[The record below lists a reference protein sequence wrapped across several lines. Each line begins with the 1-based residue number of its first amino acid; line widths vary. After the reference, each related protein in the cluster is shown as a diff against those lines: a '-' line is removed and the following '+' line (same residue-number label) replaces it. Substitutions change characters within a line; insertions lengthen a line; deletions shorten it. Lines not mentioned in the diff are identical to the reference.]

1 MGPHYFEVRLRNL
14 GLILSLIVRLRVLN
28 CGWSGSS
35 FIRDLLQ
42 RGLLG
47 FEQLLIFGV
56 SEAVLPFSVRVLAF
70 LRRFKVHEMR
80 FRLFDRSL
88 GRVSSITAV
97 FLNNDNC
104 SNPRTSRFR
113 ADSQTQDV
121 LIWSDL
127 VQLVLGVVIQVLKE
141 QLVVLPANEW

>member
-1 MGPHYFEVRLRNL
+1 MGPHYFEVRLCNL
-14 GLILSLIVRLRVLN
+14 WLILSLIVRLQVLN
-28 CGWSGSS
+28 CCWSDSS
-35 FIRDLLQ
+35 FISDLLQ

-47 FEQLLIFGV
+47 FEQFLRFGV

-70 LRRFKVHEMR
+70 FRRIEVHKMR

-104 SNPRTSRFR
+104 SNPGTSRFR

-127 VQLVLGVVIQVLKE
+127 VQLILGVVIQVLEE

>member
-1 MGPHYFEVRLRNL
+1 MGPHYFEVRLCNL
-14 GLILSLIVRLRVLN
+14 GLILNLIVRLQVLN
-28 CGWSGSS
+28 CGWSDSS
-35 FIRDLLQ
+35 FISDLLQ

-70 LRRFKVHEMR
+70 LRRFEVHEMR
-80 FRLFDRSL
+80 LCLFDRSL

-97 FLNNDNC
+97 FLNDDNC
-104 SNPRTSRFR
+104 SNPGTSRFR

-127 VQLVLGVVIQVLKE
+127 VQLVLGVVIQVLEE
-141 QLVVLPANEW
+141 QLVVLPANER